1 MITYVNSSISSKFCK
16 FSSYESSYAHFPR
29 ASMSITGPPRFF
41 FVVDVFA
48 EFYNWII
55 ESEFYSCIFFGLGE
69 ILIGEL
75 IETAFNY
82 FKV

>member
-1 MITYVNSSISSKFCK
+1 
-16 FSSYESSYAHFPR
+16 
-29 ASMSITGPPRFF
+29 MSITGPPRFF
-41 FVVDVFA
+41 FVVDVFS

-55 ESEFYSCIFFGLGE
+55 ESEFYSCIFLGLGE